1 MNNIDNDFHTT
12 VFCDESSIW
21 TLRGPLYHH
30 RKRGRH
36 PRSNT
41 IWGKNAE
48 KVHIW
53 SGITWMGAIP
63 FVVSEFIQQKMIKNV
78 IKPLLLTHPWR
89 TLS

>member
-1 MNNIDNDFHTT
+1 MNNIDNDFQTS

-21 TLRGPLYHH
+21 TMRGPLYHN
-30 RKRGRH
+30 RKRGRY

-48 KVHIW
+48 KIHIW

-63 FVVSEFIQQKMIKNV
+63 FVVSSLWLIFSRFYWV
-78 IKPLLLTHPWR
+78 IF
-89 TLS
+89 